1 MNKREFVIFN
11 TSYSSGYSSF
21 VAQYLRVTDSVR
33 YLLYA
38 SEEKNHINIV
48 RQSEAIMSVDI
59 KIGTAEMNGLLPDE
73 NGAIFIDISEIIKS
87 NTGKNN
93 VDMII
98 RVLYNNLPPTMY
110 LYKIAVAEGRRFDEL
125 ANYLSLPQQNF
136 CNLRSLA
143 RMEYSSSGSQS
154 HIGPPTKIILP
165 INEDGTKTKFKNIGN
180 ILLPIWQQNYGI
192 KNVEISQA
200 GTVLGTVANKYSPIS
215 ISIANA
221 RAGVAQYRVMGSL
234 VNNIVFESFKDA
246 QRYIVI
252 RWKCP
257 FVVPLEYGAQ
267 GTMAPYQ
274 NIEPVT
280 GMAFF
285 EVLEI
290 KQATNVISLE
300 NTSSYMPNLITE
312 GLTLKIGL
320 KNLNAYDYIYYSQIL
335 LSDNIEY
342 CLAENF
348 SASANFTDNFQPAKV
363 EKTNNIIP
371 VGNGVYNLEIMLTV
385 KEND

>member
-154 HIGPPTKIILP
+154 YIGPPTKIILP

-221 RAGVAQYRVMGSL
+221 RAGVAQYRVIGSL